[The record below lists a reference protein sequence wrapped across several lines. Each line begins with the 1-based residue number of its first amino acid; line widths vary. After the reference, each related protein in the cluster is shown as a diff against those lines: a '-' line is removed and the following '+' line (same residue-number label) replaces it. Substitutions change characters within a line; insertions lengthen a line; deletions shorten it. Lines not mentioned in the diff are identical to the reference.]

1 MSTGPKRLN
10 QPLRIIEAIRGSLRY
25 KLLVLVLVLVLFP
38 ILLIMPIALGLAIYW
53 GSQFSYEQLF
63 IKVNTD
69 LSVAEDNFH
78 RLQEDYLNT
87 LGRLAES
94 YAFYTA
100 LESKSGL
107 VVNTQLAELQQSAGF
122 SYLHLLGVD
131 GKRLF
136 LSYGEAEKR
145 GHSSPSLLA
154 ALQGHPRVEIEIFSA
169 EALDEQ
175 SPGLAKQVELPL
187 IDTPRARPTVQRIE
201 GRGMM
206 IRALYPVKNSRG
218 QVVAVLD
225 GGVLLNA
232 NFKFVDTIR
241 DLVYGPGSLPRGS
254 IGTVTVFLNDV
265 RITTNVPRTPN
276 QRALGTRVS
285 DEVRTQ
291 VLDDGEKWIDRAFVV
306 NDWYISAY
314 QPIIDVNGER
324 VGMLY
329 AGFLESPSRNALWQ
343 ALGVLILLFLA
354 LMLFS
359 SILSISGA
367 KSIFKPLE
375 IMMAVV
381 RATREGYTKRIGKIS
396 SMDEIGVLANEFD
409 LLLDLLQ
416 ERNLQVQQWADQ
428 LEEKV
433 DERTAELKLKNQKLV
448 TTIQILRETR
458 AQLIAAEKL
467 AALGELTAGVA
478 HEINNPTAV
487 MLGNLDLLVEEL
499 GDNATPVKGEI
510 DLIIEQ
516 IFRIKDIINN
526 LLHYARPD
534 QITETPSVID
544 VNEVVQH
551 TLALVRYLRKQK
563 QFEIRLDLNAARPVK
578 INPHELQQVLV
589 NLFVNAVHAL
599 DSSAGIISLST
610 DDWDEKGVVIRIE
623 DNGMGIEE
631 EQTEMIFNPFHTSK
645 RVGEGTGLGLS
656 VSYGLIKKYGGDIT
670 VRSDQGQGSLF
681 SVWILQEPDLME
693 EETALMEQFQPME
706 QTPDAAS
713 SSVGQGKQS
722 A

>member
-10 QPLRIIEAIRGSLRY
+10 RPFRIIEAIRGSLRY
-25 KLLVLVLVLVLFP
+25 KLLMLVLFP

-107 VVNTQLAELQQSAGF
+107 VVNAQLAELQRSAGF

-145 GHSSPSLLA
+145 GHSSPSLLV

-241 DLVYGPGSLPRGS
+241 DLVYGPGSLPKGS

-359 SILSISGA
+359 SVLSISGA

-375 IMMAVV
+375 MMMAVV

-467 AALGELTAGVA
+467 AALGELTAGMA

-526 LLHYARPD
+526 LLQYARPD
-534 QITETPSVID
+534 EITETPSVID

-610 DDWDEKGVVIRIE
+610 DDWDEKGVVIRVE

-631 EQTEMIFNPFHTSK
+631 EQIEMIFNPFHTSK

-693 EETALMEQFQPME
+693 EETALMEQFQPTE
-706 QTPDAAS
+706 QPPEAAS
-713 SSVGQGKQS
+713 SSVGQSKQS

>member
-1 MSTGPKRLN
+1 MN

-25 KLLVLVLVLVLFP
+25 KLLVLVLFP

-563 QFEIRLDLNAARPVK
+563 QFEIRLGLNAARPVK

>member
-1 MSTGPKRLN
+1 MN

-25 KLLVLVLVLVLFP
+25 KLLVLVLFP

-107 VVNTQLAELQQSAGF
+107 VVNAQLSELQQSAGF

-145 GHSSPSLLA
+145 GHPSPSLLV
-154 ALQGHPRVEIEIFSA
+154 ALQGYPRVEIEIFSA

-241 DLVYGPGSLPRGS
+241 DLVYGPGSLPKGS

-375 IMMAVV
+375 MMMAVV

-526 LLHYARPD
+526 LLQYARPD
-534 QITETPSVID
+534 EITETPTVID

-563 QFEIRLDLNAARPVK
+563 QFEIRLDLNASRPVK

-631 EQTEMIFNPFHTSK
+631 EQIEMIFNPFHTSK

-693 EETALMEQFQPME
+693 EETALMEQFQPTE

-713 SSVGQGKQS
+713 SSVGQSKQS

>member
-25 KLLVLVLVLVLFP
+25 KLLVLVLFP

-107 VVNTQLAELQQSAGF
+107 VVNAQLSEQQQSAGF

-145 GHSSPSLLA
+145 GHPSPSLLV
-154 ALQGHPRVEIEIFSA
+154 ALQGYPRVEIEIFSA

-241 DLVYGPGSLPRGS
+241 DLVYGLGSLPKGS

-375 IMMAVV
+375 MMMAVV

-416 ERNLQVQQWADQ
+416 ERSLQVQQWADQ

-526 LLHYARPD
+526 LLQYARPD
-534 QITETPSVID
+534 EIKETPSVID

-563 QFEIRLDLNAARPVK
+563 QFEIRLDLNASRPVK

-631 EQTEMIFNPFHTSK
+631 EQIEMIFNPFHTSK

-670 VRSDQGQGSLF
+670 VRSDQGQGSSF

-693 EETALMEQFQPME
+693 EETALMEQFQPTE

-713 SSVGQGKQS
+713 SSVGQSKQS

>member
-1 MSTGPKRLN
+1 LKARLKF
-10 QPLRIIEAIRGSLRY
+10 IDAIRSSLRY
-25 KLLVLVLVLVLFP
+25 KLLVLVLFP
-38 ILLIMPIALGLAIYW
+38 ILLIMPITLGLAIYW

-94 YAFYTA
+94 HAFYTA
-100 LESKSGL
+100 LESKSGM
-107 VVNTQLAELQQSAGF
+107 VVNDQLADLQKVAGF

-131 GKRLF
+131 GKHLF
-136 LSYGEAEKR
+136 QAHGKAQKRERKR
-145 GHSSPSLLA
+145 GHPSPSLLA
-154 ALQGHPRVEIEIFSA
+154 ALQGFPRVEIEIFSA
-169 EALDEQ
+169 QALDEQ

-187 IDTPRARPTVQRIE
+187 LDTPMARPTQQRIE
-201 GRGMM
+201 DRGMM
-206 IRALYPVKNSRG
+206 VRALYPVKNSRG
-218 QVVAVLD
+218 QVTAVLD

-232 NFKFVDTIR
+232 NFKFVDAIR
-241 DLVYGPGSLPRGS
+241 DLVYGPGSLPKGS

-291 VLDDGEKWIDRAFVV
+291 VLDRGEKWIDRAFVV

-343 ALGVLILLFLA
+343 ALVVLILLFLA
-354 LMLFS
+354 LMVFS

-375 IMMAVV
+375 MMMAVV

-433 DERTAELKLKNQKLV
+433 DERTAELKLKNEKLLRA
-448 TTIQILRETR
+448 IQILRETR

-467 AALGELTAGVA
+467 AALGELTAGMA

-499 GDNATPVKGEI
+499 GESAAPVKNEI

-526 LLHYARPD
+526 LLQYARPD
-534 QITETPSVID
+534 QIAENLSEID
-544 VNEVVQH
+544 INEVVQH

-563 QFEIRLDLNAARPVK
+563 QFEMRLELNATRPIK

-599 DSSAGIISLST
+599 DGNAGIISLST
-610 DDWDEKGVVIRIE
+610 DDWDEKGAVIQIE
-623 DNGMGIEE
+623 DSGMGIEE
-631 EQTEMIFNPFHTSK
+631 EQIDQIFNPFHTSK

-670 VRSDQGQGSLF
+670 VHSGQGQGSLF
-681 SVWILQEPDLME
+681 SVWLLQEPDLME
-693 EETALMEQFQPME
+693 EESALMAQYRSKEQSLE
-706 QTPDAAS
+706 AVELS
-713 SSVGQGKQS
+713 LGQSQRR

>member
-25 KLLVLVLVLVLFP
+25 KLLVLVLFP

-107 VVNTQLAELQQSAGF
+107 VVNAQLSELQQSAGF

-145 GHSSPSLLA
+145 GHPSPSLLV
-154 ALQGHPRVEIEIFSA
+154 ALQGYPRVEIEIFSA

-241 DLVYGPGSLPRGS
+241 DLVYGPGSLPKGS

-375 IMMAVV
+375 MMMAVV

-526 LLHYARPD
+526 LLQYARPD
-534 QITETPSVID
+534 EITETPTVID

-563 QFEIRLDLNAARPVK
+563 QFEIRLDLNASRPVK

-631 EQTEMIFNPFHTSK
+631 EQIEMIFNPFHTSK

-670 VRSDQGQGSLF
+670 VRSDQGQGSSF

-693 EETALMEQFQPME
+693 EETALMEQFQPTE

-713 SSVGQGKQS
+713 SSVGQSKQS